1 MSSETAVRLPVIDFS
16 KQELKPGS
24 PEWDLVKLQVRE
36 ALEEYGC
43 FEALFDQVLE
53 LRHAVFGAMEELF
66 DLPLQTKKLYV
77 SSKLFRGYS
86 RDASGLHE
94 NMAIDD
100 AHIPENIESDLTNIL
115 WPQGNKSFSE
125 TLVSFTQLASGLEKT
140 IRRMILETF
149 GVEKYVDEFI
159 DSTNYILKD
168 MKYEGSQSSKPSLR
182 AHSDQ
187 NLVTLLY
194 QNEVNGLEIQNKDGE
209 WINVKPSPN
218 TFFVMTGESLSVWLN
233 GGLSSTYHRVTMKES
248 KARYCVGL
256 FATPRGGYQVKA
268 PKELVDDKNGLLF
281 KPFDYEEFL
290 GFYSI
295 HAARGALE
303 SGLKAYCSV

>member
-1 MSSETAVRLPVIDFS
+1 MSSETPVRLPVIDFS
-16 KQELKPGS
+16 KQKLKPGS
-24 PEWDLVKLQVRE
+24 PESNLVKLQVRE

-66 DLPLQTKKLYV
+66 DLPLQTK
-77 SSKLFRGYS
+77 SSMFQ
-86 RDASGLHE
+86 ASYFEAILGTHQDCMKTWPLMMHIFLKTLNQTSLTSCGL
-94 NMAIDD
+94 
-100 AHIPENIESDLTNIL
+100 
-115 WPQGNKSFSE
+115 KE
-125 TLVSFTQLASGLEKT
+125 TKASGLEKT

-159 DSTNYILKD
+159 DSTNYILKV
-168 MKYEGSQSSKPSLR
+168 MKYEGSQSSKPSIR

-187 NLVTLLY
+187 NLLTPLY
-194 QNEVNGLEIQNKDGE
+194 QNEVNGLEIQNKDGK
-209 WINVKPSPN
+209 WINVKPLPN

-233 GGLSSTYHRVTMKES
+233 GGLRSTYHRVMMKVS
-248 KARYCVGL
+248 KARCCVGM

-268 PKELVDDKNGLLF
+268 PKELVDDKIGLLF
-281 KPFDYEEFL
+281 KPFDCEEFL

-295 HAARGALE
+295 HAARGDLE
-303 SGLKAYCSV
+303 LILRLIVVSKILQSIIYVKQ